1 MDPYNN
7 FADFV
12 KLTLREPTS
21 YQRGFMMIFDKYCAV
36 TPDMWGVKTLA
47 PLPQQVPQP
56 ECAKKLCKQEQGNK
70 PMRYNETTTQLN
82 INAAPCETQT
92 QREYLLDRL
101 QSARLEKRSKVRG
114 IFNIDVD
121 NSPETFVDLIERI
134 KKGKYTIDSKIES
147 KIKSLGDDEKR
158 FNGPLYGIIWE
169 GPQPD
174 HKGFDQAIQND
185 IPAEYVKAKDIIMVA
200 DPVKGLEALR
210 AFEAWMPS
218 K

>member
-1 MDPYNN
+1 M
-7 FADFV
+7 
-12 KLTLREPTS
+12 
-21 YQRGFMMIFDKYCAV
+21 
-36 TPDMWGVKTLA
+36 
-47 PLPQQVPQP
+47 
-56 ECAKKLCKQEQGNK
+56 
-70 PMRYNETTTQLN
+70 
-82 INAAPCETQT
+82 
-92 QREYLLDRL
+92 
-101 QSARLEKRSKVRG
+101 
-114 IFNIDVD
+114 
-121 NSPETFVDLIERI
+121 IERI